1 MTEQPIPIPHQD
13 AAPHK
18 NAGQAPAREAIYDNH
33 LVKVIGAPNAAGRI
47 KVQWPDPRN
56 GLVERY
62 VHEGELTFMDE
73 KLPAVVLELV
83 QRVHKGFEANH
94 RVLAQQ
100 YVALLRKIHAVT
112 QKGEPFRV
120 YSEYNA
126 PTSGRLR
133 SDCAVLQRGGLLEGQ
148 PVPGATDYRLSSTGA
163 AALGVEYQSAD
174 TPAVIA
180 QAEAV
185 VKAATARQPVEV
197 RTLLQRGI
205 LLARERSDADRE
217 LSEHLNSGWR
227 LMDMQVL
234 VVGDRDLIRVVT
246 LQRWPEPEAAPPPD
260 VRAGVEVPALTDE
273 AEPVEEPL
281 VMPVGPTVIITGA
294 RQPEPVLHL
303 GPYGRSIRDS
313 GLDETLAIAD
323 QAAAEKGRA
332 AFEKALAET
341 SIPVRPLIPAGV
353 NHD

>member
-1 MTEQPIPIPHQD
+1 MTEQPITIPHQ
-13 AAPHK
+13 
-18 NAGQAPAREAIYDNH
+18 NAAREAIYDNH
-33 LVKVIGAPNAAGRI
+33 LVRVIGAPNAAGRVKI
-47 KVQWPDPRN
+47 QWPDPRS

-73 KLPAVVLELV
+73 KLPAAVLELV

-94 RVLAQQ
+94 RVMAQQ

-112 QKGEPFRV
+112 QTEPFRV

-133 SDCAVLQRGGLLEGQ
+133 SDCAVLQRGGLLEEER
-148 PVPGATDYRLSSTGA
+148 VPGATDYRLSLTGA
-163 AALGVEYQSAD
+163 QALGVEYRSPNK
-174 TPAVIA
+174 PAAA

-185 VKAATARQPVEV
+185 VAAASARQPVEV

-205 LLARERSDADRE
+205 LLARERNDADRE
-217 LSEHLNSGWR
+217 LSEALNGGWR

-246 LQRWPEPEAAPPPD
+246 LQRWPEPEAAPQPD

-281 VMPVGPTVIITGA
+281 VMPVGPTVVITGA